1 MFLEELKSTKC
12 TKFLGTWIDHK
23 LQWKTH
29 TSKLLMKLK
38 QNINLLK
45 VSNKF
50 LTKSSKKIY
59 YYAHIYSHII
69 YGLVVWGNMTDSGT
83 KMKVQKCMDIC
94 FNLITHQSPT
104 IANYKKEKMLRLEE
118 LIQIENMKLGYNLEH
133 SLLPSTI
140 QNMLKSDSKEK
151 SLVKTHSYSTRTKNI
166 PNLPTAQNKAYHASF
181 LVQSTKEYE
190 KLPLEARESKTLS
203 SFIGKIKAKMIC
215 N

>member
-1 MFLEELKSTKC
+1 MIEEDLSKMTDWFNANQLTINLSKTECILFPVQTKQSNNKEIKLVINDKELKSTKC

-133 SLLPSTI
+133 SSTAI
-140 QNMLKSDSKEK
+140 NYPKY
-151 SLVKTHSYSTRTKNI
+151 VK
-166 PNLPTAQNKAYHASF
+166 
-181 LVQSTKEYE
+181 V
-190 KLPLEARESKTLS
+190 
-203 SFIGKIKAKMIC
+203 
-215 N
+215 